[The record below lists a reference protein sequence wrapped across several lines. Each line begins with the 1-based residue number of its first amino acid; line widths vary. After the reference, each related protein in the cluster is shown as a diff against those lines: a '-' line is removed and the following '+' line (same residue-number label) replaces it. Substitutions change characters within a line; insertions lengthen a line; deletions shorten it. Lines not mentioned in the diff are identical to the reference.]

1 MAFET
6 TYEEFYAR
14 VARQDGEEEALRVCP
29 PYSRLLAR
37 DLREQAVTASPDS
50 AASLRRL
57 ADQMDPDLRQEVPDA
72 AAHG

>member
-14 VARQDGEEEALRVCP
+14 VARQDGEDEARRICP

-37 DLREQAVTASPDS
+37 ELREQAVAASPDS

-57 ADQMDPDLRQEVPDA
+57 ADQMDPDLRRTEQEAV
-72 AAHG
+72 